1 MRSAN
6 PVNRRYGSTFVSC
19 SLIPIAKQFDATSTA
34 GDERR
39 TPHSRR
45 PRRGGKGARRHG
57 TAVVETAIMLPI
69 IIVLLF
75 TSIELANGIFLKQAV
90 TIAAYEGAR
99 SATRPGGTNST
110 AENRI
115 DEVLLA
121 RSVGTYT
128 VTFSP
133 TVTELTTRGTPITVT
148 VEAAASTYALNP
160 LRLLQDR
167 KMGKSITMVR
177 L

>member
-1 MRSAN
+1 
-6 PVNRRYGSTFVSC
+6 
-19 SLIPIAKQFDATSTA
+19 
-34 GDERR
+34 
-39 TPHSRR
+39 
-45 PRRGGKGARRHG
+45 
-57 TAVVETAIMLPI
+57 MLPL

-99 SATRPGGTNST
+99 SATRPGGTNAT
-110 AENRI
+110 AENRVA
-115 DEVLLA
+115 EVLAA
-121 RSVGTYT
+121 RSVGAYT

-133 TVTELTTRGTPITVT
+133 TVIALTPRGTAITVT
-148 VEAAASTYALNP
+148 VEAGASVYALNP

-167 KMGKSITMVR
+167 TMEKSITMVR